1 MKNFQPNH
9 TWGHRT
15 DHSYGLKPRASQEAS
30 AFSLAITSS
39 TWIPGR
45 VADICPDKSDKPELS
60 SGLSLVKGSR
70 ARLNSASV
78 VQNLTTHQ
86 GRGTKVQAPLLIVV
100 RVGTRDKDKAEIFSR
115 VFGRGT

>member
-1 MKNFQPNH
+1 MTLVH
-9 TWGHRT
+9 WGHRT
-15 DHSYGLKPRASQEAS
+15 VHSYGLKPRASQEAS
-30 AFSLAITSS
+30 AFSLADTSHLD
-39 TWIPGR
+39 PGR

-86 GRGTKVQAPLLIVV
+86 GRGTKVQDLLSIVLQA
-100 RVGTRDKDKAEIFSR
+100 GTKDKDKTEIF
-115 VFGRGT
+115 